1 MSGLPFVALCL
12 PSRGLIHSR
21 TIDAVLAALAY
32 AAPHADMVG
41 WFMTHDLPIPDCHET
56 LAERAM
62 AAGAEYVWFVE
73 EDMIPPP
80 DALTR
85 LLDRQRETGAG
96 IVTLDYPLGEHPTHS
111 ALMRHEADGGSIW
124 WCGLGCTLITRD
136 VFTRL
141 ARPWFRSEHPGAF
154 VRSGER
160 GPWRWQDT
168 PPGAAPHTHEYGG
181 QDIWL
186 CYQATRSGFTI
197 ETIPGLTA
205 GHARLR
211 SWGAQHTNHGAHT
224 VDILRDIEVYHA
236 G

>member
-1 MSGLPFVALCL
+1 MSLPFVALCM

-21 TIDAVLAALAY
+21 TVDATLAALAR
-32 AAPHADMVG
+32 ASGHMDMVG

-56 LAERAM
+56 LAQQAL
-62 AAGAEYVWFVE
+62 AAGAEFVWFVE

-80 DALTR
+80 DALVR
-85 LLDRQRETGAG
+85 LLDIQRQTGAG
-96 IVTLDYPLGEHPTHS
+96 IVTIDYPISEQPTQS
-111 ALMRHEADGGSIW
+111 TVMRKASDGSVF

-141 ARPWFRSEHPGAF
+141 DRPWFRSKHPGVFIRHGAQDD
-154 VRSGER
+154 
-160 GPWRWQDT
+160 WHWQDN
-168 PPGAAPHTHEYGG
+168 PPHAPNVFEYGG

-186 CYQATRSGFTI
+186 CYQALLAGFTI
-197 ETIPGLTA
+197 EAVPDVVA

-211 SWGAQHTNHGAHT
+211 SWGAKHTNDGAHV
-224 VDILRDIEVYHA
+224 VDVLREIEVHHA